1 MQKTGNFLI
10 DFMPKTIVPLDS
22 AYVFRLYATY
32 YNALRIFYQG
42 FVDSIND
49 LKKSGIARFFIYLE

>member
-22 AYVFRLYATY
+22 AYVFRLYAMY
-32 YNALRIFYQG
+32 YNALRDFRQG
-42 FVDSIND
+42 V
-49 LKKSGIARFFIYLE
+49 FIIEYLGVFH